1 MIANSDCLLLPSKF
15 DSFGMVV
22 AEAMACGTPA
32 IVSNMTGSKAIIE
45 HFPGSGW
52 IIEPTEE
59 SIYSNMKYCIENRC
73 EVFKARN
80 QAGNASHFFTWDSYR
95 NRIFNLLCEL

>member
-1 MIANSDCLLLPSKF
+1 TLGEGADCRIIRIAQKLDTHAFAL
-15 DSFGMVV
+15 
-22 AEAMACGTPA
+22 
-32 IVSNMTGSKAIIE
+32 
-45 HFPGSGW
+45 
-52 IIEPTEE
+52 
-59 SIYSNMKYCIENRC
+59 IENRC